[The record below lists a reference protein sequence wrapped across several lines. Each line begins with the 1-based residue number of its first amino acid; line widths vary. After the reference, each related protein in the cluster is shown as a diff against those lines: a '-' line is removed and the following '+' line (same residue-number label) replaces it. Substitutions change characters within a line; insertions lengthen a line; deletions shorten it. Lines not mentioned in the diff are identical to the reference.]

1 MPRLLHLIHRERDPA
16 GILEITREP
25 IKKRFFFKN
34 GIPVAATSNI
44 LNEVL
49 GRLLMQEGIISQKQ
63 YESSLEIVLKEK
75 KRHGEVLISLG
86 LLTEEKLNMFLTL
99 QLKKRL
105 WKLFGWD
112 QGAYRYLS
120 VPALPQGMTEFPLNP
135 AGAIL
140 DGISLGFY
148 PLGRIKEDLKECLDA
163 PVSAVSSTTI
173 YRLDDFVL
181 TIQEKRFFESIDGVK
196 TLKEVI
202 DSSDLLKQRALALAL
217 SFVITGLVRKTGAA
231 DEGELTE
238 LIKDTAGLAAPF
250 AGHADSRLNAEL
262 LFMKAKTALNE
273 KEYKAAASILR
284 EITDLNPLEG
294 EYWAYLGWAV
304 FNEDRARTKEA
315 EGLIKDSID
324 LNNDLDAA
332 WFFLGALYK
341 AQGRV
346 EEAQKAFALA
356 LSKNPLMLGAAAELK
371 RFEINKTLSLKAFED
386 YRLSYIERFGF
397 LEDPF
402 GAMAPENLSA
412 LSAGQEKALG
422 FLTDGIRKM
431 SGPILLAGPEGS
443 GKTFLIPELL
453 QRLSDEKL
461 LFAAL
466 LVPRAKELD
475 LIKAINAE
483 IGSPTDSPS
492 VKEQLLTLGMRVS
505 QNRIQN
511 GHTVILIDR
520 AEDLS
525 SGCLKLL
532 QYISRLK
539 GLQAVLFAGPGLAE
553 RLKHP
558 EFSELDQKL
567 QSRFLMPAM
576 SYEETK
582 DYILKRLSSAKR
594 TGAGE
599 VSFTEDELQGIF
611 NPSKGLPGLVNKEA
625 SLALAKKAGEA
636 EKTPFPQQA
645 VEGPF
650 PSEAEPLPG
659 KPESEIEVKAGET
672 APGFQSEET
681 FTFLPAPQ
689 TRQAGKVEELLLEKP
704 PHGTTT
710 VALEAEKTP
719 AAEEKGKT
727 GGETPEIP
735 AVKAPEHPGPASE
748 KRPISFGSE
757 AKDKKPEEP
766 FPQLVRATKEEAP
779 PLKEKKPR
787 TFFTLLVW
795 VLAMVFAGLA
805 IGTVIGLFFMG
816 QKSAP
821 KAPAEESRPA
831 LQKTEP
837 MPQTPALNAAKGEP
851 AGQHVQPETSETR
864 DSAPLQQT
872 GNNREQKP

>member
-86 LLTEEKLNMFLTL
+86 ILTEEKLNMFLTL

-105 WKLFGWD
+105 WKIFGWD
-112 QGAYRYLS
+112 EGAYRYLS
-120 VPALPQGMTEFPLNP
+120 VASLPQGMTEFPLNP
-135 AGAIL
+135 AGVIL

-148 PLGRIKEDLKECLDA
+148 PLARIKGELKECLDA
-163 PVSAVSSTTI
+163 PVAGVSSTAL
-173 YRLDDFVL
+173 YRLEDFGL

-217 SFVITGLVRKTGAA
+217 SFVITGLVRKTGAT
-231 DEGELTE
+231 DEGALTE
-238 LIKDTAGLAAPF
+238 LVKDTEVLAAPF

-341 AQGRV
+341 AQGRE

-356 LSKNPLMLGAAAELK
+356 LSKNPLMLGAASELK
-371 RFEINKTLSLKAFED
+371 RFEINKALSLKASEA
-386 YRLSYIERFGF
+386 YRLSYMERFGF
-397 LEDPF
+397 LDDPF
-402 GAMAPENLSA
+402 GAIPPETPAA
-412 LSAGQEKALG
+412 LSAGQEQALG
-422 FLTDGIRKM
+422 FLTDGLRKM
-431 SGPILLAGPEGS
+431 SGPMLLIGPDGS

-453 QRLSDEKL
+453 KRLSDEKF

-466 LVPRAKELD
+466 LAPQAKELD

-520 AEDLS
+520 AEELS
-525 SGCLKLL
+525 SGCLKLI

-539 GLQAVLFAGPGLAE
+539 GLQVALLAGPGLAE
-553 RLKHP
+553 RLKQP

-576 SYEETK
+576 SCEETK

-594 TGAGE
+594 AGTGE
-599 VSFTEDELQGIF
+599 VSFTEQELQGIF
-611 NPSKGLPGLVNKEA
+611 SSSKGLPGLVDKEA
-625 SLALAKKAGEA
+625 SLALAKKAEEA
-636 EKTPFPQQA
+636 EKTPRPQA
-645 VEGPF
+645 VEEPF
-650 PSEAEPLPG
+650 SIEAAPLPG
-659 KPESEIEVKAGET
+659 KPEPKIEVKAGET
-672 APGFQSEET
+672 EPGLRSEEI
-681 FTFLPAPQ
+681 FTF
-689 TRQAGKVEELLLEKP
+689 KVEEMLLEQP
-704 PHGTTT
+704 PQTPTA
-710 VALEAEKTP
+710 VELETEKTP
-719 AAEEKGKT
+719 VADEKEKT
-727 GGETPEIP
+727 GGKPPEIP
-735 AVKAPEHPGPASE
+735 AVQAPEPPLHPAPAAE
-748 KRPISFGSE
+748 
-757 AKDKKPEEP
+757 KKPVSAGPETKGKKTGEP
-766 FPQLVRATKEEAP
+766 FSQPIRAAKQEAP
-779 PLKEKKPR
+779 VSKEKKPR
-787 TFFTLLVW
+787 SLAILIIW

-816 QKSAP
+816 QRSAP
-821 KAPAEESRPA
+821 KAPAEEPRPA
-831 LQKTEP
+831 LRKSEP
-837 MPQTPALNAAKGEP
+837 VPQTPALDATKGEP
-851 AGQHVQPETSETR
+851 AGQHAPADTP
-864 DSAPLQQT
+864 DSATLPQT
-872 GNNREQKP
+872 GEQKP

>member
-105 WKLFGWD
+105 WKIFGWD
-112 QGAYRYLS
+112 EGAYRYLS
-120 VPALPQGMTEFPLNP
+120 VASLPQGMTEFPLNP
-135 AGAIL
+135 AGVIL

-148 PLGRIKEDLKECLDA
+148 PLARIKGELKECLDA
-163 PVSAVSSTTI
+163 PVASVSSTAL
-173 YRLDDFVL
+173 YRLEDFVL

-217 SFVITGLVRKTGAA
+217 SFVITGLVRKTGETA
-231 DEGELTE
+231 DEGALTE
-238 LIKDTAGLAAPF
+238 LVKDTEGLAAPF

-273 KEYKAAASILR
+273 KEYGAAAAILR

-341 AQGRV
+341 AQGRE

-356 LSKNPLMLGAAAELK
+356 LSKNPLMLGAASELK
-371 RFEINKTLSLKAFED
+371 RFEINKALSLKAVEA
-386 YRLSYIERFGF
+386 YRLSYMERFGF
-397 LEDPF
+397 LDDPF
-402 GAMAPENLSA
+402 GAIPPETPVA
-412 LSAGQEKALG
+412 LSAGQKQALG
-422 FLTDGIRKM
+422 FLTDGLRKM
-431 SGPILLAGPEGS
+431 SGPILLIGPDGS

-453 QRLSDEKL
+453 KRLSDEKF

-466 LVPRAKELD
+466 LQPQAKELD

-483 IGSPTDSPS
+483 IGGPTDSPS

-520 AEDLS
+520 AEELS

-539 GLQAVLFAGPGLAE
+539 GLQVALFAGPGLAE
-553 RLKHP
+553 RLKQP

-576 SYEETK
+576 SYEETE
-582 DYILKRLSSAKR
+582 DYILTRLSSAKR
-594 TGAGE
+594 AGAGE
-599 VSFTEDELQGIF
+599 VSFTEQELQVIF
-611 NPSKGLPGLVNKEA
+611 SSSKGLPGLVDKEA

-636 EKTPFPQQA
+636 EKTPRPQA
-645 VEGPF
+645 VEEPF
-650 PSEAEPLPG
+650 SIEAAPLTGKPEIEVTGDEAEPGLR
-659 KPESEIEVKAGET
+659 PEEI
-672 APGFQSEET
+672 
-681 FTFLPAPQ
+681 FTF
-689 TRQAGKVEELLLEKP
+689 KVEEMLLEQP
-704 PHGTTT
+704 PQAPTA
-710 VALEAEKTP
+710 VLLETEKTP
-719 AAEEKGKT
+719 VPDEKEKAGGKP
-727 GGETPEIP
+727 PEIP
-735 AVKAPEHPGPASE
+735 AVKAPEPAPTAEKKPASAG
-748 KRPISFGSE
+748 PE
-757 AKDKKPEEP
+757 AKDKKPGEP
-766 FPQLVRATKEEAP
+766 FPQAVRAAKQGAP
-779 PLKEKKPR
+779 VSKEKKPR
-787 TFFTLLVW
+787 SLVTLIVW

-821 KAPAEESRPA
+821 KAPAEETRPA
-831 LQKTEP
+831 LRKSEP
-837 MPQTPALNAAKGEP
+837 VPQAPALDAPKGEP
-851 AGQHVQPETSETR
+851 AGQGLPPETTGNVPSG
-864 DSAPLQQT
+864 QT
-872 GNNREQKP
+872 GEQKP

>member
-105 WKLFGWD
+105 WRIFGWD
-112 QGAYRYLS
+112 EGAYRYLS
-120 VPALPQGMTEFPLNP
+120 AASLPQRMTEFPLNP
-135 AGAIL
+135 AGVIL

-148 PLGRIKEDLKECLDA
+148 PLGRIKGDIKECLDA
-163 PVSAVSSTTI
+163 PVAAVSSTAL
-173 YRLDDFVL
+173 YRLEDFGL
-181 TIQEKRFFESIDGVK
+181 SIQEKRFFESIDGVK

-217 SFVITGLVRKTGAA
+217 SFVITGLVRKTGETA
-231 DEGELTE
+231 DEGALTE
-238 LIKDTAGLAAPF
+238 LVKDTEGLAAPF

-332 WFFLGALYK
+332 WFFLGVLYK

-356 LSKNPLMLGAAAELK
+356 LSKNPLMLGAASELK
-371 RFEINKTLSLKAFED
+371 RFEINKALSIKAIED
-386 YRLSYIERFGF
+386 YRLSYMERFGF
-397 LEDPF
+397 LDDPF
-402 GAMAPENLSA
+402 GAIPPETPAL
-412 LSAGQEKALG
+412 LSAGQEQALG
-422 FLTDGIRKM
+422 FLTDGLRKM
-431 SGPILLAGPEGS
+431 SGPLLLMGPDGS

-453 QRLSDEKL
+453 KRLSDEKF

-466 LVPRAKELD
+466 LAPQAKELD

-520 AEDLS
+520 AEELS

-539 GLQAVLFAGPGLAE
+539 GLQATLFAGTGLAE
-553 RLKHP
+553 RLKQP

-576 SYEETK
+576 SYEETG

-594 TGAGE
+594 SGTGE
-599 VSFTEDELQGIF
+599 VSFTEHELQGIF
-611 NPSKGLPGLVNKEA
+611 DSSKGLPGLVDKEA
-625 SLALAKKAGEA
+625 SLALAKKAEEA
-636 EKTPFPQQA
+636 EKKPRPQA
-645 VEGPF
+645 VEKPF
-650 PSEAEPLPG
+650 PIEAAPLPK
-659 KPESEIEVKAGET
+659 KPEPEIEVIRDET
-672 APGFQSEET
+672 EPGLRSEEI
-681 FTFLPAPQ
+681 FTF
-689 TRQAGKVEELLLEKP
+689 KVEEPMPEATAPVELETEKMP
-704 PHGTTT
+704 
-710 VALEAEKTP
+710 VADEKEKTR
-719 AAEEKGKT
+719 
-727 GGETPEIP
+727 GETREIP
-735 AVKAPEHPGPASE
+735 AVQAPEPRQAARAPLHPLPTAEKKPASAG
-748 KRPISFGSE
+748 PE
-757 AKDKKPEEP
+757 AKDKKPGES
-766 FPQLVRATKEEAP
+766 FPQPIRAAKQGAP
-779 PLKEKKPR
+779 VSKEKKPR
-787 TFFTLLVW
+787 SLVTLIVW

-816 QKSAP
+816 QKSGP
-821 KAPAEESRPA
+821 KAPAEEPRPA

-837 MPQTPALNAAKGEP
+837 VPQTPALDAAKDEP
-851 AGQHVQPETSETR
+851 AGQHVPAETT

-872 GNNREQKP
+872 GEQTPVPPK